1 MTTPST
7 PALQKPAPRA
17 ATETPEKSAALKAL
31 AERLARALAGRPR
44 LLGWGSPEAMQT
56 SLAAVR
62 ARLGKKRGESRAAR
76 IARGILAFRLN
87 ADAVDFVQ
95 LKYACEGAGDPV
107 DWESR
112 RLIEDERLF
121 PKLLE
126 RVAALRD
133 DPRRFSACCRGL
145 RHASTVLHAR
155 ATPPLPVVARHLA
168 TLEVFLTRYGHGASG
183 GR

>member
-1 MTTPST
+1 MKIQIPS
-7 PALQKPAPRA
+7 LQQACPQDEADA
-17 ATETPEKSAALKAL
+17 SAESAALKML
-31 AERLARALAGRPR
+31 AERLARAFAGRPR
-44 LLGWGSPEAMQT
+44 LLGWGAPEAMQA

-62 ARLGKKRGESRAAR
+62 ARLGKRRGESRAAR
-76 IARGILAFRLN
+76 IARGVLVFRLN
-87 ADAVDFVQ
+87 AGAIDFAQ

-126 RVAALRD
+126 RVAALRN

-145 RHASTVLHAR
+145 RHAAAILRAR

-168 TLEVFLTRYGHGASG
+168 TLEVFLMRYGHGASG